1 MNVYFIATLRLLF
14 VVTLYVLRF
23 LVDVVAIDAVVE
35 AAELWEDGVSAVI
48 L

>member
-14 VVTLYVLRF
+14 VVTLYVLQYF
-23 LVDVVAIDAVVE
+23 VDVVAIDAVVE
-35 AAELWEDGVSAVI
+35 APVLWQDGVSATI

>member
-14 VVTLYVLRF
+14 VVTLYVLGF

-35 AAELWEDGVSAVI
+35 AAKLWEDGVSAII